1 MKSKFNI
8 PVWIVIICFLA
19 LIIKPVLSQEYYS
32 YEKVDNIARG
42 TTVLIGKNLEPE
54 QVENAEEDELSGSGV
69 IIHRDCNTKPAMGAS
84 DLEDTTTF
92 CEYYVLT
99 NAHVIPTEKAD
110 YGIRTADGKVYG
122 EGTSPTISGK
132 KYDYNRQIHRYEDK
146 GYDLAIL
153 SFISDIQYPI
163 AAFGNP
169 DNIPTNKPDNILYV
183 SGWAQPPQDSQKD
196 IKRYRQTLT
205 GELQKRMSL
214 GELSGNYTLA
224 YTVGSKTGISG
235 GPVFNRQGEL
245 IGIHGKGSGKGIGK
259 GRTYAIDIKQ
269 FIDLVSSIDI
279 DKKLNFAVSLPQS
292 LDPLAITFGKSHK
305 NSGDNMTEE
314 ERTKFVISDILR
326 DDPRRESVEY
336 LADKYGCLAFYEG
349 GAIGAGLTNVRGQFS
364 IDLNACMNMYETL
377 VQENVAVQR
386 EKLDKLI
393 KQIQGLEQKLSGL
406 NK

>member
-1 MKSKFNI
+1 MKPKFNI
-8 PVWIVIICFLA
+8 AIWVVIICFLA
-19 LIIKPVLSQEYYS
+19 LIIKPVFSQESNS
-32 YEKVDNIARG
+32 YEKINNIARG
-42 TTVLIGKNLEPE
+42 TTVLIGKNLEPG

-69 IIHRDCNTKPAMGAS
+69 IVHRDCNTKAAMAAGSGIDAK
-84 DLEDTTTF
+84 TTF
-92 CEYYVLT
+92 CKYYVLT
-99 NAHVIPTEKAD
+99 NAHVVPTTNAD

-122 EGTSPTISGK
+122 EGTNPTTSGLGQ
-132 KYDYNRQIHRYEDK
+132 KYAYNRQVYRYEDR

-169 DNIPTNKPDNILYV
+169 NNIPDNILYV
-183 SGWAQPPQDSQKD
+183 SGWAQPPKDSQKD
-196 IKRYRQTLT
+196 NKRYRQTLI

-214 GELSGNYTLA
+214 GEIPGNYTLA
-224 YTVGSKTGISG
+224 YTLRTKTGISG
-235 GPVFNRQGEL
+235 GPVFNSQGEL
-245 IGIHGKGSGKGIGK
+245 IGIHGKGSGKNIGE
-259 GRTYAIDIKQ
+259 GSTYAIDIRQ
-269 FIDLVSSIDI
+269 FIDLVSSSDI
-279 DKKLNFAVSLPQS
+279 DKKQKFSVSLPQP

-314 ERTKFVISDILR
+314 ERGKFVISDILR

-336 LADKYGCLAFYEG
+336 LAEKYGCLTSYEG

-364 IDLNACMNMYETL
+364 MDLNSCMNMYETL

-386 EKLDKLI
+386 EKLDKL
-393 KQIQGLEQKLSGL
+393 KEQIQGLEQKLSAL

>member
-1 MKSKFNI
+1 VKSKFNI
-8 PVWIVIICFLA
+8 PVWIVIVCFLA

-69 IIHRDCNTKPAMGAS
+69 IIHRDCNTKVAMGAP

-122 EGTSPTISGK
+122 QGINPTISGK
-132 KYDYNRQIHRYEDK
+132 KYDYNRQINRYEDK

-169 DNIPTNKPDNILYV
+169 DNIPTKKPDNILHV
-183 SGWAQPPQDSQKD
+183 SGWAQPPKDSKKD
-196 IKRYRQTLT
+196 NKRYRQTLI
-205 GELQKRMSL
+205 GELQERMSP
-214 GELSGNYTLA
+214 GEIPGNYTLA
-224 YTVGSKTGISG
+224 YTLRTKTGISG

-245 IGIHGKGSGKGIGK
+245 IGIHGKGSGKGIGE
-259 GRTYAIDIKQ
+259 GPTYAIDIKQ
-269 FIDLVSSIDI
+269 FIDLVSSDI
-279 DKKLNFAVSLPQS
+279 DKKQKFSVSLPQP
-292 LDPLAITFGKSHK
+292 LDPLAMTFGKSHK
-305 NSGDNMTEE
+305 NSGDNMTEK
-314 ERTKFVISDILR
+314 ERKKFVISDILR
-326 DDPRRESVEY
+326 DDDRRESVEY
-336 LADKYGCLAFYEG
+336 LAKKCLTLYEG

-364 IDLNACMNMYETL
+364 MDLNSCMNVYEGL

-386 EKLDKLI
+386 EKLDKLT
-393 KQIQGLEQKLSGL
+393 KQIQGLEQKLSAL
-406 NK
+406 NKK